1 MSPRI
6 QSTCKKAFQGK
17 ALLDFIGE
25 SYFLRYYSSSPRNF
39 MSLMLIWK
47 RFKCCRCE
55 KNPLPSVNC
64 IIGEQKIYFVWGL
77 LSVAKIFS
85 FEIPFRQRIEKRV
98 IEVQLRRMSR
108 NQFARETPFFFL
120 EQMDTGHYS

>member
-1 MSPRI
+1 
-6 QSTCKKAFQGK
+6 
-17 ALLDFIGE
+17 
-25 SYFLRYYSSSPRNF
+25 

-47 RFKCCRCE
+47 RFKWFRCE

-85 FEIPFRQRIEKRV
+85 FEIPFSQRIEKRV

-108 NQFARETPFFFL
+108 NQLARETPFFFL
-120 EQMDTGHYS
+120 RANRHGPLFLVIIYCFPLSESFKISNLLLSRISSKNFLRSKTCSIS